1 MKLFNYLLAALLCG
15 AGALGAA
22 AQEPP
27 AAKPAEP
34 KAAAAQ
40 TTPEQAELTKLTA
53 ENQLAEQRLKKKLQQ
68 ANAEKEELKAQYELD
83 QQRQR
88 AKTAALEADLALA
101 AAQNKLA
108 DEPHKKALAHLAL
121 KMAKLK
127 ADNDLKAEA
136 QRSDAL
142 ADTKERIAMDLD
154 MKRLDLEER
163 RLKVEKLQLD
173 ARMAKLNSDLD
184 LRARKNEWKKEAN
197 TDPVYLEQPLK
208 NGTLTVSDR
217 RVPLNGPIRYG
228 TADFITERISY
239 FNNISTQ
246 PIFLMIDESPG
257 GSVTEGYAII
267 KAMESS
273 RAPIYV
279 VVKSYAASMAAIITT
294 LADRSYTY
302 PHSQILHHQPS
313 GLLYGNITQR
323 KEQLEF
329 AREIERRIF
338 TPVAKKVGLTLE
350 EFRKKMYENN
360 SDGDWRTFGDKAVEY
375 KWVSGLVDRIE
386 ETGVVKNPEAANGRQ
401 LRDTG
406 SLELSEKTDEKG
418 QTYVQ
423 LPKPRHYDMYFIY
436 NPDNYYRF

>member
-22 AQEPP
+22 AQEPA

-34 KAAAAQ
+34 KVAAAPP
-40 TTPEQAELTKLTA
+40 TPEQAELTKLTA

-68 ANAEKEELKAQYELD
+68 ANAEKEELKAQLELE
-83 QQRQR
+83 QSRQR
-88 AKTAALEADLALA
+88 VRTAALEAELALA
-101 AAQNKLA
+101 VSENKLS
-108 DEPHKKALAHLAL
+108 EEKNKKAMADLAL

-136 QRSDAL
+136 QRADAL
-142 ADTKERIAMDLD
+142 DDTKERFAMDLD

-173 ARMAKLNSDLD
+173 SRMARLNSDLD
-184 LRARKNEWKKEAN
+184 LRAKKNEWKKEAN
-197 TDPVYLEQPLK
+197 TEPVYLVQPLK

-228 TADFITERISY
+228 TADFVTERISY

-246 PIFLMIDESPG
+246 PVFLIIDECPG
-257 GSVTEGYAII
+257 GSVTEGYSII

-294 LADRSYTY
+294 LADKSYIY
-302 PHSQILHHQPS
+302 PHAQILHHQPS
-313 GLLYGNITQR
+313 GLMFGNITQR

-338 TPVAKKVGLTLE
+338 TPVAKKAGLTLE
-350 EFRKKMYENN
+350 DFRKKMYENN
-360 SDGDWRTFGDKAVEY
+360 SDGNWRLFGDKAVDY
-375 KWVSGLVDRIE
+375 KWVGGLVDRIE
-386 ETGVVKNPEAANGRQ
+386 ETGVVKNPETANGRQ
-401 LRDTG
+401 LHDMG
-406 SLELSEKTDEKG
+406 SLELQEKVDEKG
-418 QTYVQ
+418 QAYVQ
-423 LPKPRHYDMYFIY
+423 LPRPKHFDMYFIY